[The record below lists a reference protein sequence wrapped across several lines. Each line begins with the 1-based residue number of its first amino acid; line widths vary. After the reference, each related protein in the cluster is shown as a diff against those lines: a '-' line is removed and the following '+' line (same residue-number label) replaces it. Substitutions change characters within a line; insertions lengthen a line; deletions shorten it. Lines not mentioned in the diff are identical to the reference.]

1 MAFGP
6 HENVAV
12 YIDIPGRPCSDRQ
25 PYRPRP
31 RSLHRG
37 IPLHPLERERRGT
50 NHHQS
55 QLLAIFKFAYVYRDD
70 CLKLELAEVRP
81 GL

>member
-1 MAFGP
+1 MASGP

-12 YIDIPGRPCSDRQ
+12 FIDIPGRPCSDRQ
-25 PYRPRP
+25 PYRPQP
-31 RSLHRG
+31 RSPHRG

-50 NHHQS
+50 NHHGIQPP
-55 QLLAIFKFAYVYRDD
+55 AIGQARELEQKGA
-70 CLKLELAEVRP
+70 ELAEVRL